1 MGTYTQEEKQAVIDR
16 VISGEPSASML
27 QWAGVDIKTAQVLVV
42 HNDYDATANVYTHG
56 DNDLK
61 VAAASLQN
69 EYLNNMLKTQ
79 K

>member
-1 MGTYTQEEKQAVIDR
+1 MG
-16 VISGEPSASML
+16 
-27 QWAGVDIKTAQVLVV
+27 
-42 HNDYDATANVYTHG
+42 HNDYDVTANVYTHG

-61 VAAASLQN
+61 VSAAGLQN